1 MGSETVIGVLVDILE
16 TENSTLLGSHGNS
29 YHSYLVLIKTFPC
42 QKKVLMKD
50 FPLPKKGLG

>member
-29 YHSYLVLIKTFPC
+29 YLVLIKSFPC
-42 QKKVLMKD
+42 QKKVSMKD